1 MKKQLLS
8 TSAIALGVAI
18 AAPASAAEWDVKFG
32 GFMSQHVFYSD
43 VSTTGDSTA
52 GQSFSGFDTFNNS
65 EIHFTP
71 SVTLDNGIT
80 FGVNIQLE
88 GNNNGGGFIDES
100 YMTISGD
107 QLGRIVIGNEN
118 SAGYLSMVAAPT
130 VTSAFINSPSISGFL
145 PFTSVAGSI
154 PFRDAQHSS
163 YTEVAGNNDVNRISY
178 YTPSFNG
185 LVVGV
190 SYANNDSTNAGNNF
204 SVDQNAAGQVNDIID
219 IGVNYSGSFGAVD
232 VNVGGR
238 YGRGTVTNTPGVSDP
253 ETWGAGASVSFG
265 GFTIGGSYADSDN
278 GGEGGIGGVGRG
290 EDSRGWS
297 LGATYQTPGPWS
309 FEAVTYQ
316 GSADRPGG
324 DDDYEAYR
332 IGASRDLGPGVNWDV
347 YGIYAEENGFG
358 GGSAATPDI
367 GDGITAAVPATAGEF
382 EGYVIGTAINLSF

>member
-130 VTSAFINSPSISGFL
+130 VTSAFINSPSISGL
-145 PFTSVAGSI
+145 
-154 PFRDAQHSS
+154 
-163 YTEVAGNNDVNRISY
+163 
-178 YTPSFNG
+178 
-185 LVVGV
+185 
-190 SYANNDSTNAGNNF
+190 
-204 SVDQNAAGQVNDIID
+204 
-219 IGVNYSGSFGAVD
+219 
-232 VNVGGR
+232 
-238 YGRGTVTNTPGVSDP
+238 
-253 ETWGAGASVSFG
+253 
-265 GFTIGGSYADSDN
+265 
-278 GGEGGIGGVGRG
+278 
-290 EDSRGWS
+290 S
-297 LGATYQTPGPWS
+297 L
-309 FEAVTYQ
+309 
-316 GSADRPGG
+316 
-324 DDDYEAYR
+324 
-332 IGASRDLGPGVNWDV
+332 IH
-347 YGIYAEENGFG
+347 I
-358 GGSAATPDI
+358 
-367 GDGITAAVPATAGEF
+367 
-382 EGYVIGTAINLSF
+382 